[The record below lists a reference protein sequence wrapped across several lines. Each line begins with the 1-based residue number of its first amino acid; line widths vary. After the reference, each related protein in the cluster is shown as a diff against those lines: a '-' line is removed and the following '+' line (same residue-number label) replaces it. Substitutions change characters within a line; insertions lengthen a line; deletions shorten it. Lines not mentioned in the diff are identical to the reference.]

1 MSILS
6 PNELKRY
13 DRHIILPE
21 VGLKGQERLKNSSV
35 LLVGAGGLGSPLAMY
50 LAAAGVGRIGIV
62 DFDIV
67 DESNLQRQIIHGQ
80 STIGQ
85 KKLDSAK
92 KRLLDINPNTEVIC
106 HFEPLLSDNALK
118 VIEPYDLVADGT
130 DNFPTRYLVNDACVL
145 SGKANVY
152 GSIFRFEGQISVF
165 NYKGG
170 PCYRCLFSEP
180 PPPGL
185 VPSCAEGGVFG
196 VLPGVVGCLQAT
208 EVIKV
213 LLEIGDIASERLLIF
228 DALTMKF
235 RQLKLRKNKDC
246 ILCGEN
252 PSVKEL
258 IDYEIFCGMPSRN
271 KDMNGNMNNQS
282 TIANPNEI
290 SPENL
295 KKYIEKNS
303 NGELNILD
311 VREVYETEISKIE
324 DSVLIPLGDLEQ
336 RYQELDASKE
346 WIVYCKSGGRSGR
359 AMEFLQ
365 SKGYNK
371 IKNLVGGIND
381 YAKKVDANLSTY

>member
-271 KDMNGNMNNQS
+271 KDMSGNMNNQS

>member
-258 IDYEIFCGMPSRN
+258 VDYEIFCGMPSRN
-271 KDMNGNMNNQS
+271 KDMNGDTNNQS